1 MIKIPKARKE
11 SEWTETDR
19 NQAAWNLYKSIVMN
33 KMAQDNIWEVQWH
46 ESIATTLTAGG
57 EEPELQKNQIT
68 DALNTLMPTAEQ
80 ETTEYAS
87 TDEDNPDDTSPLPPG
102 PYRIQLIADSE
113 LISKLVNDS
122 TKRTSTEDPLDPDD
136 VVDEFEDV
144 IEDEQILKNIPQ
156 SMRGKPSTRQVYAFY
171 SKVSA
176 QAMHR
181 RLEQNIILIHQA
193 MDEADERIGSA
204 SWATADNNRSDP
216 LNLAIC
222 IPAAQIKN
230 RAFNKNIEEVQ
241 SNDDLWAE
249 TTLQHVCEDK
259 ELVEAMKG
267 VVKEVLVI
275 VPYWRK

>member
-1 MIKIPKARKE
+1 
-11 SEWTETDR
+11 
-19 NQAAWNLYKSIVMN
+19 
-33 KMAQDNIWEVQWH
+33 
-46 ESIATTLTAGG
+46 
-57 EEPELQKNQIT
+57 
-68 DALNTLMPTAEQ
+68 
-80 ETTEYAS
+80 
-87 TDEDNPDDTSPLPPG
+87 
-102 PYRIQLIADSE
+102 
-113 LISKLVNDS
+113 
-122 TKRTSTEDPLDPDD
+122 
-136 VVDEFEDV
+136 
-144 IEDEQILKNIPQ
+144 
-156 SMRGKPSTRQVYAFY
+156 MRGKPFTRQVYALY

-181 RLEQNIILIHQA
+181 RLEQNIALIHQA

>member
-1 MIKIPKARKE
+1 
-11 SEWTETDR
+11 
-19 NQAAWNLYKSIVMN
+19 
-33 KMAQDNIWEVQWH
+33 
-46 ESIATTLTAGG
+46 
-57 EEPELQKNQIT
+57 
-68 DALNTLMPTAEQ
+68 MPTVEQ
-80 ETTEYAS
+80 EPTEYAS
-87 TDEDNPDDTSPLPPG
+87 TDEDNPDDASPLPPG

-113 LISKLVNDS
+113 QILKLVNDS
-122 TKRTSTEDPLDPDD
+122 TKKTPTEDPLEPDD

-144 IEDEQILKNIPQ
+144 IDDEQILKNIPQ
-156 SMRGKPSTRQVYAFY
+156 SMRGKPFTRQVYALY

-181 RLEQNIILIHQA
+181 RLEQNIALIHQA

-204 SWATADNNRSDP
+204 SWARADNNRGNP

-222 IPAAQIKN
+222 IPVQIKN

-241 SNDDLWAE
+241 CNDDLWAE
-249 TTLQHVCEDK
+249 TTLQHICEDE

-275 VPYWRK
+275 VPYWNRRLDPEARLLKVDEDLIAFILTSEEDV